1 MDGIYIKDLTVI
13 KSHPLEQILLV
24 DNSVHSF
31 GLQLAN
37 GIPIVPFYD
46 DGQDQELVHL
56 ASYVLS
62 LANVDNLV
70 SVNSSTFKLEELKA
84 ADLTSYLQ
92 QEQQEQHADQ
102 NEQFTITEAD
112 DEDES
117 GSIDNTLAG
126 GVNRKLN
133 FFG

>member
-1 MDGIYIKDLTVI
+1 
-13 KSHPLEQILLV
+13 
-24 DNSVHSF
+24 
-31 GLQLAN
+31 
-37 GIPIVPFYD
+37 
-46 DGQDQELVHL
+46 L

-70 SVNSSTFKLEELKA
+70 SVNSATFKLEELKA

-92 QEQQEQHADQ
+92 QEQQDSHADQ

-117 GSIDNTLAG
+117 GSIDNTLTG